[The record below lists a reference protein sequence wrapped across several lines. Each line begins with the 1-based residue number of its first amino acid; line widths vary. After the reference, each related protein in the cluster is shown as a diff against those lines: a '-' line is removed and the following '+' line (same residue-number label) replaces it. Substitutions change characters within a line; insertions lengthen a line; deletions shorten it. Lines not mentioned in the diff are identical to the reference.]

1 MDKKNRIM
9 TVPNL
14 LSLFRLFLIIPII
27 ICLSHEEKIA
37 ALLLM
42 VLGVATDSL
51 DGYIARRWNQCSDIG
66 RIADPV
72 IDKISVLSVVLYM
85 IMTPGKYYFPLW
97 YFLFLLCRELLF
109 MVSGLFLL
117 RKNSMV
123 IEARKPGKRS
133 AFANSIVV
141 ILFMLNLKPY
151 SQIVLY
157 IALVWTVYSTYDYFK
172 LYFPDLKQTRS
183 KEVK

>member
-1 MDKKNRIM
+1 MDKKNRIV

-14 LSLFRLFLIIPII
+14 VSLFRFFLIIPII
-27 ICLSHEEKIA
+27 ICLAHEEKIA

-42 VLGVATDSL
+42 VLAVATDSL

-85 IMTPGKYYFPLW
+85 ILTPEKYYFPLW

-117 RKNSMV
+117 RKNRMV
-123 IEARKPGKRS
+123 IEAKRPGKNS

-141 ILFMLNLKPY
+141 ILFMMNLKPY
-151 SQIVLY
+151 SQIILY
-157 IALVWTVYSTYDYFK
+157 IALVLTVYSTYSYFK
-172 LYFPDLKQTRS
+172 LYFPDLKRTFSQD
-183 KEVK
+183 VK